1 MNYLCKTQEGKT
13 FVMKDVKKD
22 WNKYVGTST
31 YISLGGDSFKVIQPI
46 EIHYPNSF
54 NEVYFITEDKSLQLG
69 VSIDSLIEEK
79 VKEGFRESDRYQH
92 EAVGTVVRM
101 VKDYS
106 LAS

>member
-13 FVMKDVKKD
+13 FVMKDVD
-22 WNKYVGTST
+22 YSKYVGKST
-31 YISLGGDSFKVIQPI
+31 YISLGGDFFKVIQPI